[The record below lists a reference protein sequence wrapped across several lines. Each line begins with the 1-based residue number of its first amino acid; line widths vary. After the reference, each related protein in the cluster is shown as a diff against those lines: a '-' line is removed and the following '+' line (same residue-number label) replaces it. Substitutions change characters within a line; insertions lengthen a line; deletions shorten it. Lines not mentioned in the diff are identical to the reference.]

1 MKFHKAIDAVIAKY
15 ERLATDKYIA
25 DDERQQ
31 VCYEFIDWLNDQK
44 DACDNYDVECVSA
57 VEQEEWEAFCDVND
71 VHPKKKVHR
80 KYGFDALN
88 YDNEED
94 W

>member
-15 ERLATDKYIA
+15 ERLAADKYIT

-71 VHPKKKVHR
+71 VHPKKKVHH

-88 YDNEED
+88 YDNNED

>member
-1 MKFHKAIDAVIAKY
+1 MKFYKAIESLVAKY
-15 ERLATDKYIA
+15 ENLATDKYLA

-31 VCYEFIDWLNDQK
+31 VCYEFIEWLNEQK
-44 DACDNYDVECVSA
+44 EACDNYDVVSVRD
-57 VEQEEWEAFCDVND
+57 VEMDEWSAFCDIND
-71 VHPKKKVHR
+71 VDPRRKVHR

-88 YDNEED
+88 YDNEEE

>member
-1 MKFHKAIDAVIAKY
+1 MKFHKAIETIIAKY
-15 ERLATDKYIA
+15 ERLAADKYIT

-44 DACDNYDVECVSA
+44 DACNNYDVESVLA
-57 VEQEEWEAFCDVND
+57 VEQEEWVSFCDVND
-71 VHPKKKVHR
+71 VHPKKKVRR

-88 YDNEED
+88 YDNNED

>member
-15 ERLATDKYIA
+15 ERLAADKYIA

-44 DACDNYDVECVSA
+44 DACNNYDVESVSA
-57 VEQEEWEAFCDVND
+57 VEQEEWESFCDVND
-71 VHPKKKVHR
+71 VHPKKKVRR

-88 YDNEED
+88 YDNNED